1 MGGASSK
8 SERCSTDFAELQ
20 ARGLMTAEQFNK
32 LRLAFNEQIDTDG
45 EINQQGFD
53 NIMRKVNP
61 GVNMA
66 QLQLITPALYKAYDR
81 GKRIC
86 IVHTAFSTKSLSR
99 GPTGPSSL
107 APATQDKMHPFIII
121 QWS

>member
-1 MGGASSK
+1 MGGASSR

-20 ARGLMTAEQFNK
+20 AKVRGLMTDEQFNEV
-32 LRLAFNEQIDTDG
+32 RLVFNEQKDTDG

-53 NIMRKVNP
+53 KIMKKVNP
-61 GVNMA
+61 GVNTA

-86 IVHTAFSTKSLSR
+86 IVHTAFSTNL
-99 GPTGPSSL
+99 
-107 APATQDKMHPFIII
+107 
-121 QWS
+121 

>member
-8 SERCSTDFAELQ
+8 SKRCSSDFAELQ
-20 ARGLMTAEQFNK
+20 AKVRGLMTDEQFDK
-32 LRLAFNEQIDTDG
+32 LRYAFNEQIDTDG

-53 NIMRKVNP
+53 KIMRKVNP

-86 IVHTAFSTKSLSR
+86 ILLHTAFSTNL
-99 GPTGPSSL
+99 
-107 APATQDKMHPFIII
+107 
-121 QWS
+121 